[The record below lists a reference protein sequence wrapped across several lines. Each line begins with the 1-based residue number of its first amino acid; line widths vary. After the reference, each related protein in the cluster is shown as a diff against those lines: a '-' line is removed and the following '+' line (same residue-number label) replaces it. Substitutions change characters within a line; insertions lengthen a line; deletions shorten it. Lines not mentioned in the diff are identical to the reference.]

1 MNTTTLN
8 RLSGLITKDLLLELV
23 DDFVE
28 MSLDYE
34 NELSKGNFESIKGTH
49 VNDAWK
55 KLRNSIDALPIP

>member
-8 RLSGLITKDLLLELV
+8 RLSGLITKELLLELV

-34 NELSKGNFESIKGTH
+34 NELSKGNIESIKGTH
-49 VNDAWK
+49 VNDAWE
-55 KLRNSIDALPIP
+55 KLKNSIDALPIP